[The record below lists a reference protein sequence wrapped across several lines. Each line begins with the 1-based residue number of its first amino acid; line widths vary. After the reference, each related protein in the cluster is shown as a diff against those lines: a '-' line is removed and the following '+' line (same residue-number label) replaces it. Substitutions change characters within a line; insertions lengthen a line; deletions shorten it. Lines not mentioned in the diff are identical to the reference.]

1 MFHLEKLF
9 YKIDKNKSRQ
19 GKYSVVG
26 FLTETGFKTIVLL
39 QHDLRYLDK
48 IGERILRSIDV
59 LKEKKK

>member
-1 MFHLEKLF
+1 
-9 YKIDKNKSRQ
+9 
-19 GKYSVVG
+19 VVG